1 MKTFV
6 HGDKFK
12 LKKNLRSKTGKVKQ
26 KYFSS
31 TPPEIYLIKFRNKLK
46 NLRQKQVTSK
56 IDSFYYEVCFMSLRP
71 QICLAVNNM
80 LQCVSNLRILMQR
93 YFSPQSNTTGKWS
106 NLDAV
111 RSVAGEE
118 SIKVTKVTVSVQLES
133 IHSHIYFYVQI
144 YRFYS

>member
-1 MKTFV
+1 
-6 HGDKFK
+6 
-12 LKKNLRSKTGKVKQ
+12 
-26 KYFSS
+26 
-31 TPPEIYLIKFRNKLK
+31 
-46 NLRQKQVTSK
+46 
-56 IDSFYYEVCFMSLRP
+56 MSLRP

-80 LQCVSNLRILMQR
+80 LQCVSNLRILIQR

-133 IHSHIYFYVQI
+133 IHSHIYFDVQI